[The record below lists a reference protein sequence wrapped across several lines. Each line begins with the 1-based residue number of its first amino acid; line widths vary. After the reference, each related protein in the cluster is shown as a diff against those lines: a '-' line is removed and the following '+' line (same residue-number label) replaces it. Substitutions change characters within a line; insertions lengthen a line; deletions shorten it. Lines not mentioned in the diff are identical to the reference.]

1 MALHHCSRTSLL
13 PTAAIAPCALST
25 NLSKPAT
32 SVITG
37 KPKDSCNAGQRS
49 STNKTCCQSPDNKAD
64 SATALPCPPAPNINN
79 VLAIK
84 LSQKNRIVGRNF
96 SHHIGI
102 YKDLIHNSD

>member
-25 NLSKPAT
+25 NLAKPAT
-32 SVITG
+32 SVTTG

-79 VLAIK
+79 VFVI
-84 LSQKNRIVGRNF
+84 
-96 SHHIGI
+96 
-102 YKDLIHNSD
+102 NSKPNPKTLPDTRLLFCAWHLQ